1 MKEFINKIK
10 NNKTILAII
19 IAVLLITI
27 TGTFAWLSWKSKET
41 ALVLKVG
48 DINGT
53 IVTLKP
59 YQLEGT
65 LSPVQSYTDGLYTDV
80 NITNNST
87 SNVYN
92 VKLYYNISAI
102 DDALK
107 SEDFK
112 YTILNTATNETTEG
126 NFLNATTTDKFI
138 IFDKDITPKDI
149 SNYKIYIWIS
159 GEGDTTSLQGKS
171 FKAELRAD
179 IVFYEQELITI
190 SDLVSRAN
198 PSTLAYADAT
208 DSQKAEMWTFS
219 QPETS
224 QLAATTDYRYIG
236 ANPNNYITYN
246 GETWRIIGV
255 FDGKAKIIRDTAI
268 NLMAWDYKKS
278 GVGSSASNYGSNDWT
293 DSQLMYMLNPTS
305 YTLKS
310 GYTSSENYI
319 KDANGNI
326 IYQLGCKTASIA
338 SGADS
343 YSCEE
348 VAWTLNTKALSQ
360 IDQVTYYLGGNAS
373 TSGQSAIAWYNAER
387 GTTVY
392 SSRSTSW
399 NGYVGL
405 MYPSDY
411 AYTFANGVDDTCYN
425 DTSNCSNGTPSS
437 SWLFLLRSGEYLWTL
452 SHSSNASNNALLI
465 NITGNVNNDYV
476 INSRGIFPVVYLKSN
491 TKLLGYGTKDSP
503 YKIYDS
509 TENITMDLPEGLIP
523 ITYDTTGSN
532 TIIKTI
538 SKDDS
543 SWYDYRNQKWANA
556 VLVKENGTKTRNYYK
571 SNAGTTVAAADILA
585 YYVYI
590 PRYRYQIWETGTST
604 AGKEQTIEIEFE
616 NNTISKKAGTKVGE
630 YLTHPA
636 FTFGNTELNGIWVSK
651 FELSGTVS
659 SPTIIPDTQSIANQ
673 SVSNLFTASQK
684 FGTSSYGN
692 TSSEDAHMIKNSEW
706 GAVAYLTHSAFGKN
720 SDVFINNST
729 GYYTGRSGGN
739 VSGKTAINTVYTD
752 QSSTHLTTN
761 YGYYTWDGYLLTYNT
776 NTKSTTRDLSKVAS
790 TTGNITGIYDMSGG
804 VYDYVMG
811 VHANSSGNVYTG
823 YDSTANSG
831 YNGLISSGTSY
842 TGGTAFPDDKYYDK
856 YISINV
862 LTACNGNTCFGH
874 SLSETTRWYSGYVSF
889 NKTYPWVVR
898 GGYSSFSGNYGQSGL
913 FNYGHASGVADA
925 AYGTHSVLVKI
936 S

>member
-65 LSPVQSYTDGLYTDV
+65 LSPVQSYTDGLYTNV

-87 SNVYN
+87 SNIYN

-107 SEDFK
+107 SEKFK

-126 NFLNATTTDKFI
+126 NFLNATTTNKFI
-138 IFDKDITPKDI
+138 IFDKDIQPKDI
-149 SNYKIYIWIS
+149 SNYKVYIWIS

-179 IVFYEQELITI
+179 IAFKENSIKNIVVDIPDGMIPVVF
-190 SDLVSRAN
+190 
-198 PSTLAYADAT
+198 
-208 DSQKAEMWTFS
+208 
-219 QPETS
+219 
-224 QLAATTDYRYIG
+224 
-236 ANPNNYITYN
+236 
-246 GETWRIIGV
+246 
-255 FDGKAKIIRDTAI
+255 
-268 NLMAWDYKKS
+268 
-278 GVGSSASNYGSNDWT
+278 
-293 DSQLMYMLNPTS
+293 
-305 YTLKS
+305 
-310 GYTSSENYI
+310 
-319 KDANGNI
+319 
-326 IYQLGCKTASIA
+326 
-338 SGADS
+338 
-343 YSCEE
+343 
-348 VAWTLNTKALSQ
+348 
-360 IDQVTYYLGGNAS
+360 
-373 TSGQSAIAWYNAER
+373 
-387 GTTVY
+387 
-392 SSRSTSW
+392 
-399 NGYVGL
+399 
-405 MYPSDY
+405 
-411 AYTFANGVDDTCYN
+411 
-425 DTSNCSNGTPSS
+425 DTSNGT
-437 SWLFLLRSGEYLWTL
+437 
-452 SHSSNASNNALLI
+452 
-465 NITGNVNNDYV
+465 V
-476 INSRGIFPVVYLKSN
+476 
-491 TKLLGYGTKDSP
+491 
-503 YKIYDS
+503 
-509 TENITMDLPEGLIP
+509 
-523 ITYDTTGSN
+523 
-532 TIIKTI
+532 IKTI
-538 SKDDS
+538 SSTDT

-571 SNAGTTVAAADILA
+571 NNAGTTVAAADILA

-590 PRYRYQIWETGTST
+590 PRYRYQIWETGTSA

-616 NNTISKKAGTKVGE
+616 NNTISKKTGTKVGE

-659 SPTIIPDTQSIANQ
+659 SPTIIPDTKSMANQ

-752 QSSTHLTTN
+752 QSSTYLTTN

-842 TGGTAFPDDKYYDK
+842 TGGTAFPDNKYYDK

-874 SLSETTRWYSGYVSF
+874 SLSETTRWYSSYVSF

-898 GGYSSFSGNYGQSGL
+898 GGYSSFSGNNGQSGL

>member
-87 SNVYN
+87 SNAYN

-190 SDLVSRAN
+190 PDLVSRAN
-198 PSTLAYADAT
+198 PSTLVYADAT

-219 QPETS
+219 QPETE

-236 ANPNNYITYN
+236 HDVNNYITYN

-255 FDGKAKIIRDTAI
+255 FDGRLKIVKDEPIGDMYWDT
-268 NLMAWDYKKS
+268 KS
-278 GVGSSASNYGSNDWT
+278 RKIGSSISASGSNDWT
-293 DSQLMYMLNPTS
+293 DAQLMYMLNDPTTYELKDG
-305 YTLKS
+305 YTLED
-310 GYTSSENYI
+310 GYV
-319 KDANGNI
+319 KDATKNV
-326 IYQLGCKTASIA
+326 IYQLGCQPGTI
-338 SGADS
+338 G
-343 YSCEE
+343 SCVE
-348 VAWTLNTKALSQ
+348 NTWSLSSKALSQ
-360 IDQVTYYLGGNAS
+360 IDKVTYYLGETET
-373 TSGQSAIAWYNAER
+373 TSITDPAEWYSIER
-387 GTTVY
+387 SNNV
-392 SSRSTSW
+392 SSNHVSSW

-405 MYPSDY
+405 ISISDY
-411 AYTFANGVDDTCYN
+411 YYGVVYN
-425 DTSNCSNGTPSS
+425 EDGS
-437 SWLFLLRSGEYLWTL
+437 
-452 SHSSNASNNALLI
+452 
-465 NITGNVNNDYV
+465 V
-476 INSRGIFPVVYLKSN
+476 INSWMYALNRSKNIWTINSFISDESTLVFTLYRRNATPLEVNKESTTVYPTVYLKSN

-571 SNAGTTVAAADILA
+571 NNAGTTVAAADILA

-590 PRYRYQIWETGTST
+590 PRYRYQIWETGTSA

-616 NNTISKKAGTKVGE
+616 NNTISKKTGTKVGE

-659 SPTIIPDTQSIANQ
+659 SPTIIPDTKSMANQ

-752 QSSTHLTTN
+752 QSSTYLTTN

-790 TTGNITGIYDMSGG
+790 TTGNITGIYDMAGG

-842 TGGTAFPDDKYYDK
+842 TGGTAFPDNKYYDK

-874 SLSETTRWYSGYVSF
+874 SLSETTRWYSSYVSF

-898 GGYSSFSGNYGQSGL
+898 GGYSSFSGNNGQSGL